1 MACTLITI
9 LGTGLYTNGSGY
21 RLTSY
26 KFPDNTIV
34 VSNLFVKTLIDAKYR
49 DFNRIIIVGTVTS
62 SWDILLEDNQD
73 LWDRVIEKTVARNAN
88 AEATGIDADLA
99 DEISRYLTEKWK
111 IETIIKFHTSKLD
124 DDTSQEVFKV
134 YRSIIP
140 DINLDPENDSILF
153 DITHG
158 FRSMATL
165 MYQAL
170 QFSFSKIQNI
180 ELVYG
185 EYVGNNKPSCVRNL
199 SSYVPYA
206 KAADAISIFN
216 SKLDAT
222 NLISCIKAEWP
233 DGANALEKFSKVV
246 QANFSLQIQE
256 TLNQINN
263 AIKALP
269 AEKSTILQDV
279 VDALQPIC
287 NLRDERMSR
296 TIYNY
301 ASFQYEHGLIVQAI
315 ISLQI
320 AVETAI
326 AERYGVKDAAGNNTS
341 IGDYKWYKGG
351 KIYDKERKMKVY
363 LEPIG
368 EPKLE
373 AILKKDA
380 EMKQKIDNLEHTEV
394 QEIQPQVVFLR
405 YKLFR
410 SSMRVRKMV

>member
-1 MACTLITI
+1 
-9 LGTGLYTNGSGY
+9 
-21 RLTSY
+21 
-26 KFPDNTIV
+26 
-34 VSNLFVKTLIDAKYR
+34 
-49 DFNRIIIVGTVTS
+49 
-62 SWDILLEDNQD
+62 
-73 LWDRVIEKTVARNAN
+73 
-88 AEATGIDADLA
+88 
-99 DEISRYLTEKWK
+99 
-111 IETIIKFHTSKLD
+111 
-124 DDTSQEVFKV
+124 TSQEVFKV

-185 EYVGNNKPSCVRNL
+185 EFISRDQISYVRNL

-233 DGANALEKFSKVV
+233 DGADALEKFSKVV

-301 ASFQYEHGLIVQAI
+301 ARFQYEHGLIVQSI

-326 AERYGVKDAAGNNTS
+326 AERYEVKDAAGNNTS
-341 IGDYKWYKGG
+341 IGDYLWYYGG
-351 KIYDKERKMKVY
+351 YRYDNSGNKITIKA
-363 LEPIG
+363 IG
-368 EPKLE
+368 SPKLK
-373 AILKKDA
+373 AIWNTNMK
-380 EMKQKIDNLEHTEV
+380 MKQKLRNLEHFRNQVAHGGARNPDTGGFPLV
-394 QEIQPQVVFLR
+394 QNLAAQYTSGKEGVEL
-405 YKLFR
+405 LFR
-410 SSMRVRKMV
+410 YLDENPEN